1 MAETEDLSPRGIYV
15 RTDVHMPVGE
25 ETDLRVTLP
34 SGQTIALY
42 ARVAHVLTPAAAHAL
57 GRHPGIGFELLGPDT
72 PARLQLRAFLD
83 TLKAEVTNQ
92 GLTTTTQVIVVEP
105 SPPLRTRMARALE
118 AAGFKVTAVATAMEA
133 LSACTVWRPDTIIAA
148 SEMDG
153 MTGVDLMYAM
163 SDHPTLA
170 DVPLILTGGDS
181 DLHRLEAFR
190 AGVRDYI
197 PRPFLDEE
205 LLIRVHRVAAPVIS
219 AAPGLRGSLH
229 DIALG
234 TLLSLFEFER
244 KSGVLSLMRQ
254 GETSR
259 LFLADGRILKLDAP
273 GPGSA
278 KTRIMKLLDWRDGQF
293 EFAPTAV
300 TGKDEVNIPVTALL
314 LEHARRS
321 DEAKATHQVVP
332 AQLSSAAIG
341 IPMDSSMFALPA
353 TDKDQF
359 FESWSGVIPMGP
371 GTNPGIAVPTLN
383 PGTNPGMAVNPATAT
398 PPTPTPVVP
407 APVAPV
413 PTQTAPMPAQAP
425 PSQATPPPAQSPTRA
440 GSITGGWSDVE
451 EPRAA
456 LSPAQPPKP
465 AAAPP
470 TATAAPAPK
479 ARPSSKPVTPSSVGI
494 GTVATGS
501 IGSSP
506 AVELPAVASPAA
518 SRPVAS
524 PVKAPPSKPVVSSPL
539 PSVPR
544 AAAPTPSAPAPLP
557 PIITKLPSEPS
568 MLTLP
573 TSAATPPGGSAI
585 VEETV
590 IMNAA
595 PSGMGEDTMEDW
607 DDDVQPLDSSGMMPL
622 DASELIEEQ
631 EPDARPS
638 QPPSLPPPPPT
649 KPQASV
655 PPQPPKKLKAQ

>member
-1 MAETEDLSPRGIYV
+1 VAETEDLSARGIYV
-15 RTDVHMPVGE
+15 RTDALMAVGE
-25 ETDLRVTLP
+25 ETDLYVTLP
-34 SGQTIALY
+34 TEQTIALY

-72 PARLQLRAFLD
+72 PARIQLRAFLD
-83 TLKAEVTNQ
+83 NLKAEVTNQ

-105 SPPLRTRMARALE
+105 SPPLRTRMARTLE
-118 AAGFKVTAVATAMEA
+118 AAGFKVTAVASAMEA
-133 LSACTVWRPDTIIAA
+133 LSACTVWRPDAIVAA
-148 SEMDG
+148 AEMDG

-170 DVPLILTGGDS
+170 EVPLVLTGGES
-181 DLHRLEAFR
+181 DLHRLEAYR
-190 AGVRDYI
+190 AGVRDYV

-205 LLIRVHRVAAPVIS
+205 LLIRVHRVVAPATS

-244 KSGVLSLMRQ
+244 KSGVLSLQRK
-254 GETSR
+254 GEVSR
-259 LFLADGRILKLDAP
+259 LFLADGRILKLETTDA
-273 GPGSA
+273 GSA
-278 KTRIMKLLDWRDGQF
+278 KSRIMKLLDWRDGQF

-321 DEAKATHQVVP
+321 DEAKAPHQVMP
-332 AQLSSAAIG
+332 AQVSSAAIG
-341 IPMDSSMFALPA
+341 IPMESSMFALPA
-353 TDKDQF
+353 TDKDQS

-371 GTNPGIAVPTLN
+371 TTNPGIAVPTLN

-407 APVAPV
+407 SPVAPV
-413 PTQTAPMPAQAP
+413 TKQTAPMAAQAAASP
-425 PSQATPPPAQSPTRA
+425 PKQTAPMAAQPAPASSPSPT
-440 GSITGGWSDVE
+440 GTS
-451 EPRAA
+451 
-456 LSPAQPPKP
+456 P
-465 AAAPP
+465 AAAKPR
-470 TATAAPAPK
+470 PA
-479 ARPSSKPVTPSSVGI
+479 SKPVTPSSVGI

-501 IGSSP
+501 IGSAP
-506 AVELPAVASPAA
+506 AVSLPAAPTSSAPT
-518 SRPVAS
+518 
-524 PVKAPPSKPVVSSPL
+524 KAPPSKPVVASPL

-544 AAAPTPSAPAPLP
+544 AVAPLP
-557 PIITKLPSEPS
+557 PNITKLPSEPS
-568 MLTLP
+568 VLM
-573 TSAATPPGGSAI
+573 SAATPPGGSAI

-607 DDDVQPLDSSGMMPL
+607 DNDAHSLDASGTMSL
-622 DASELIEEQ
+622 DASELIEDAEPEQ
-631 EPDARPS
+631 RPS
-638 QPPSLPPPPPT
+638 QPPSLPPPPPV

-655 PPQPPKKLKAQ
+655 PPQPPKKVKAQ

>member
-1 MAETEDLSPRGIYV
+1 MAETEDLSARGIYV
-15 RTDVHMPVGE
+15 RTDALMAVGE
-25 ETDLRVTLP
+25 ETDLYVTLP
-34 SGQTIALY
+34 TEQTIALY

-72 PARLQLRAFLD
+72 PARIQLRAFLD
-83 TLKAEVTNQ
+83 NLKAEVTNQ

-105 SPPLRTRMARALE
+105 SPPLRTRMARTLE
-118 AAGFKVTAVATAMEA
+118 AAGFKVTAVASAMEA
-133 LSACTVWRPDTIIAA
+133 LSACTVWRPDAIVAA
-148 SEMDG
+148 AEMDG

-170 DVPLILTGGDS
+170 EVPLVLTGGES
-181 DLHRLEAFR
+181 DLHRLEAYR
-190 AGVRDYI
+190 AGVRDYV

-205 LLIRVHRVAAPVIS
+205 LLIRVHRVVAPATS

-244 KSGVLSLMRQ
+244 KSGVLSLQRK
-254 GETSR
+254 GEVSR
-259 LFLADGRILKLDAP
+259 LFLADGRILKLETTDA
-273 GPGSA
+273 GSA
-278 KTRIMKLLDWRDGQF
+278 KSRIMKLLDWRDGQF

-321 DEAKATHQVVP
+321 DEAKAPHQVMP
-332 AQLSSAAIG
+332 AQVSSAAIG
-341 IPMDSSMFALPA
+341 IPMESSMFALPA
-353 TDKDQF
+353 TDKDQS

-371 GTNPGIAVPTLN
+371 TTNPGIAVPTLN

-407 APVAPV
+407 SPVAPV
-413 PTQTAPMPAQAP
+413 TKQTAPMAAQAAASP
-425 PSQATPPPAQSPTRA
+425 PKQTAPMAAQPAPASSPSPT
-440 GSITGGWSDVE
+440 GTS
-451 EPRAA
+451 
-456 LSPAQPPKP
+456 P
-465 AAAPP
+465 AAAKPR
-470 TATAAPAPK
+470 PA
-479 ARPSSKPVTPSSVGI
+479 SKPVTPSSVGI

-501 IGSSP
+501 IGSAP
-506 AVELPAVASPAA
+506 AVSLPAAPTSSAPT
-518 SRPVAS
+518 
-524 PVKAPPSKPVVSSPL
+524 KAPPSKPVVASPL

-544 AAAPTPSAPAPLP
+544 AVAPLP
-557 PIITKLPSEPS
+557 PNITKLPSEPS
-568 MLTLP
+568 VLM
-573 TSAATPPGGSAI
+573 SAATPPGGSAI

-607 DDDVQPLDSSGMMPL
+607 DNDAHSLDASGTMSL
-622 DASELIEEQ
+622 DASELIEDAEPEQ
-631 EPDARPS
+631 RPS
-638 QPPSLPPPPPT
+638 QPPSLPPPPPV

-655 PPQPPKKLKAQ
+655 PPQPPKKVKAQ